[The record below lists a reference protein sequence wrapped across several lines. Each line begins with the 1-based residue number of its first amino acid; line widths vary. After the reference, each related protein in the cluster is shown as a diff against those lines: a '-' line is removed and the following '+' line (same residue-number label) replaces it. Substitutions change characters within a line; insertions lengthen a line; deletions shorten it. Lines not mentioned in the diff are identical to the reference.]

1 MGAIIKAHA
10 PDMDAAQRAFG
21 EKFRSLAAGMPPV
34 PASRVVDHIEHIAKV
49 AGADHV
55 CLGSD
60 FDGIPTGPAGLDDV
74 SKFPYV
80 TEELLRRGFSTDDVK
95 KILGENVLRV
105 LEANER
111 GRTAASSGPAN

>member
-1 MGAIIKAHA
+1 
-10 PDMDAAQRAFG
+10 
-21 EKFRSLAAGMPPV
+21 
-34 PASRVVDHIEHIAKV
+34 V
-49 AGADHV
+49 AGVDHV

-74 SKFPYV
+74 SKLPFV
-80 TEELLRRGFSTDDVK
+80 TRDLLRRGFSPGDVK

-111 GRTAASSGPAN
+111 GRKAEPAKTAN

>member
-1 MGAIIKAHA
+1 MN
-10 PDMDAAQRAFG
+10 AAQKEFG
-21 EKFRSLAAGMPPV
+21 QLFRKLAADMPPV

-74 SKFPYV
+74 SKMPFI
-80 TEELLRRGFSTDDVK
+80 TRELLRRGFSQGDVK

-111 GRTAASSGPAN
+111 GRKVDAAKTASSPAQ